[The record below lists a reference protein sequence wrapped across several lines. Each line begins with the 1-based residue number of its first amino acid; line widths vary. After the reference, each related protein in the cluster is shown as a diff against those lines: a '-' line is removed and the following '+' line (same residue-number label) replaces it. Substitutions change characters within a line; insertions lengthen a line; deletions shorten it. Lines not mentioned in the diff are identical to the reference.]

1 MRRYSCAQRAGRS
14 VANTRGM
21 WVTEDVA
28 ADNKEFAKQLGAR
41 LRAIRQQQNLSL
53 NAVQELSG
61 GRWKAVVV
69 GSYERGDR
77 ALTVVRLAE
86 LASFYDVPVSQII
99 PHTTVPAPKT
109 SRGNNGA
116 IVIDLQTLRD
126 LPEEQVGP
134 LARFAKAIQ
143 DQRGD
148 YNNRMLSIRREDLRS
163 LAVIYDRV
171 PESLL
176 DLLREWGVLIGDAAP
191 TAASYI
197 PEDLL
202 DDEDD

>member
-1 MRRYSCAQRAGRS
+1 
-14 VANTRGM
+14 
-21 WVTEDVA
+21 VTEEEP

-86 LASFYDVPVSQII
+86 LAAFYDVPVSQII
-99 PHTTVPAPKT
+99 PNTAVAAPQT
-109 SRGNNGA
+109 ARGGASA
-116 IVIDLQTLRD
+116 IVIDLQALRE
-126 LPEEQVGP
+126 LPEAQVGP

-148 YNNRMLSIRREDLRS
+148 YNNRMLSIRREDVRALS
-163 LAVIYDRV
+163 VIYDLGAD
-171 PESLL
+171 ELL
-176 DLLREWGVLIGDAAP
+176 GLLHTWGVLLGETP
-191 TAASYI
+191 VHNSYI
-197 PEDLL
+197 PDDLI
-202 DDEDD
+202 DED

>member
-1 MRRYSCAQRAGRS
+1 M
-14 VANTRGM
+14 
-21 WVTEDVA
+21 TEDEPS
-28 ADNKEFAKQLGAR
+28 DNREFAKQLGAR

-86 LASFYDVPVSQII
+86 LAAFYDVPVSQII
-99 PHTTVPAPKT
+99 PNTTVAAPQT
-109 SRGNNGA
+109 ARGGASA
-116 IVIDLQTLRD
+116 IVIDLQVLRE
-126 LPEEQVGP
+126 LPEHQVGP

-148 YNNRMLSIRREDLRS
+148 YNNRMLSIRREDVRS
-163 LAVIYDRV
+163 LSVIYDLA
-171 PESLL
+171 PDELL
-176 DLLREWGVLIGDAAP
+176 KQLRAWGVLIGEPAAP
-191 TAASYI
+191 TSFI
-197 PEDLL
+197 PDDLI
-202 DDEDD
+202 D

>member
-1 MRRYSCAQRAGRS
+1 M
-14 VANTRGM
+14 
-21 WVTEDVA
+21 TEDL
-28 ADNKEFAKQLGAR
+28 ADNKEFARQLGAR

-86 LASFYDVPVSQII
+86 LAAFYDVPVSQII
-99 PHTTVPAPKT
+99 PNTMVAAPPAM
-109 SRGNNGA
+109 RGAAGA

-126 LPEEQVGP
+126 LPEDQVGP

-148 YNNRMLSIRREDLRS
+148 YNNRMLSIRREDLRA
-163 LAVIYDRV
+163 LAVIYDRA
-171 PESLL
+171 PEELL
-176 DLLREWGVLIGDAAP
+176 ALLYQWGVLMGDP
-191 TAASYI
+191 PSGGSFI
-197 PEDLL
+197 PADLV
-202 DDEDD
+202 DDEHV

>member
-1 MRRYSCAQRAGRS
+1 
-14 VANTRGM
+14 
-21 WVTEDVA
+21 VTEDPS
-28 ADNKEFAKQLGAR
+28 DNKEFARQLGAR

-86 LASFYDVPVSQII
+86 LASFYDVPLSQII
-99 PHTTVPAPKT
+99 PNTTVAAPQAV
-109 SRGNNGA
+109 RGATGA
-116 IVIDLQTLRD
+116 IVIDLQALRD
-126 LPEEQVGP
+126 LPEGQVGP

-163 LAVIYDRV
+163 LAVIYDRQ
-171 PESLL
+171 PDELL
-176 DLLREWGVLIGDAAP
+176 VLLHEWGVLIGDPP
-191 TAASYI
+191 TATSFI
-197 PEDLL
+197 PADLI
-202 DDEDD
+202 DEA